1 LIRTE
6 NRSTI
11 LKRLA
16 TTLQI

>member
-11 LKRLA
+11 LRRLA